1 MKTATGAFALAA
13 TIAALLPACAMA
25 QTVFRQAHEVGF
37 GQASSLDPAARGRV
51 FQVTEKIMSRLIRP
65 GLDGKPAPDLAESW
79 SANTELTEWT
89 LKLRTGVAFHDGR
102 PFTAEDAVWSLARV
116 MDPKTDSPARALL
129 AVIKAV
135 EAPDAATLKL
145 TLNGP
150 FADLPLVLT
159 DYRLMML
166 PKDSGETIARTGI
179 GTGPFRVERFDA
191 AGTTVL
197 AAHPGYFDGRPGV
210 ARMEVIG
217 IPDAQARFQAL
228 LGGQI
233 DMLPGLGRQER
244 ALVERSQR
252 HRLQE
257 VPTGNWRGIVFR
269 ADQKPFDDVRVRK
282 ALRLVVDRRAMRDLV
297 VGPDGGITG
306 CDTPISP
313 ADQYRAAGEC
323 APDVA
328 QARKLLA
335 EAGYPNGIDVELSV
349 STIEAVWPVI
359 GEVYQQQAAAAGIR
373 VKIVQEPADGYWD
386 RVWMKKPAVMT
397 RWNERPA
404 DAMLNEIWR
413 STSRWNESGFKNP
426 AFDALLDSARR
437 EIDFGK
443 RRALYLQ
450 AQQYLWDNGATL
462 VAFHVKLNVGL
473 SARVKDLDAAD
484 NFAIRWHR
492 VRVD

>member
-1 MKTATGAFALAA
+1 MKTAIGALAA
-13 TIAALLPACAMA
+13 LFAVAATAPAQA

-37 GQASSLDPAARGRV
+37 GQASSLDPASRGRV

-79 SANTELTEWT
+79 TASADATEWT
-89 LKLRTGVAFHDGR
+89 LKLRQGVTFHDGR
-102 PFTAEDAVWSLARV
+102 PFTAEDAVWSLTRV

-129 AVIKAV
+129 AVIKSV

-145 TLNGP
+145 TLTSP

-166 PKDSGETIARTGI
+166 PKDSGETIGKTGI

-191 AGTTVL
+191 AGTTAL
-197 AAHPGYFDGRPGV
+197 AANPTYFEGRPGV

-244 ALVERSQR
+244 ALVERSPR

-269 ADQKPFDDVRVRK
+269 ADQKPFDDARVRK
-282 ALRLVVDRRAMRDLV
+282 ALRLVADRKAMRDLV

-306 CDTPISP
+306 CDTPIGP
-313 ADQYRAAGEC
+313 TDQYRAAGDC
-323 APDVA
+323 AQDIA
-328 QARKLLA
+328 GAKKLLA
-335 EAGYPNGIDVELSV
+335 EAGYPNGIDIELSV

-413 STSRWNESGFKNP
+413 STSRWNESGFKDT
-426 AFDALLDSARR
+426 AFDVILDSARR
-437 EIDFGK
+437 EIDFAK
-443 RRALYLQ
+443 RRDLYIQ
-450 AQQYLWDNGATL
+450 AQQYLWDNSATL

-492 VRVD
+492 VKVD

>member
-1 MKTATGAFALAA
+1 MKTAIGALAA
-13 TIAALLPACAMA
+13 LFAVAAAAPAQA

-37 GQASSLDPAARGRV
+37 GQASSLDPASRGRV

-79 SANTELTEWT
+79 SANAELTEWT
-89 LKLRTGVAFHDGR
+89 LKLRQGVKFHDGR
-102 PFTAEDAVWSLARV
+102 AFTAEDAVWSLTRV

-129 AVIKAV
+129 AVIRSV

-145 TLNGP
+145 TLTGP

-166 PKDSGETIARTGI
+166 PKDSGETIGKTGI

-191 AGTTVL
+191 AGTSAL
-197 AAHPGYFDGRPGV
+197 AANPDYFEGRPGV

-252 HRLQE
+252 HRLQA

-269 ADQKPFDDVRVRK
+269 ADQKPFDDARVRR
-282 ALRLVVDRRAMRDLV
+282 ALRLAVDRRALRDLA

-306 CDTPISP
+306 CDTPVGP
-313 ADQYRAAGEC
+313 ADQYRAEGDC
-323 APDVA
+323 AQDIA
-328 QARKLLA
+328 QARALLA
-335 EAGYPNGIDVELSV
+335 EAGFPNGLDVEVSV
-349 STIEAVWPVI
+349 STIEAVWPTI
-359 GEVYQQQAAAAGIR
+359 AEVYQQQAAAAGIR
-373 VKIVQEPADGYWD
+373 VRIVQEPSDGYWD
-386 RVWMKKPAVMT
+386 RVWMKKPAFMT

-404 DAMLNEIWR
+404 DAMLNEIYR
-413 STSRWNESGFKNP
+413 STSRWNESGLKDA

-437 EIDFGK
+437 EIDFAK
-443 RRALYLQ
+443 RRALYIQ
-450 AQQYLWDNGATL
+450 AQHHLRDQGATL

-473 SARVKDLDAAD
+473 TARVKDLDAAD

-492 VRVD
+492 VKVD